1 MKKFNFNL
9 KDGTVKTMEFDE
21 FVRWTCLLEGIDYIS
36 KACTNNK
43 VDINDD
49 CWIKP
54 LAIQNYINERFH
66 SMKHDLKV
74 EAAMGN
80 I

>member
-1 MKKFNFNL
+1 MKKFKFKL
-9 KDGTVKTMEFDE
+9 KNGTEKNMEFDE
-21 FVRWTCLLEGIDYIS
+21 FVRWACLLEGIEHIS
-36 KACTNNK
+36 KACDQNNID
-43 VDINDD
+43 VSDD

-54 LAIQNYINERFH
+54 LAIQNYIKERFH

-74 EAAMGN
+74 EATLGN

>member
-1 MKKFNFNL
+1 MKKFTFKL
-9 KDGTVKTMEFDE
+9 KNGTEKVMEFDE
-21 FVRWTCLLEGIDYIS
+21 FVRWSCLIEGIEYI
-36 KACTNNK
+36 KGACLQNN
-43 VDINDD
+43 INVADD

-54 LAIQNYINERFH
+54 LAIQNYIEERFH

-74 EAAMGN
+74 EATLGN

>member
-9 KDGTVKTMEFDE
+9 KDGSTKTMGFDE
-21 FVRWTCLLEGIDYIS
+21 FVRWACLIEALEVVGG
-36 KACTNNK
+36 K
-43 VDINDD
+43 VDENIQSDK
-49 CWIKP
+49 WIKP
-54 LAIQNYINERFH
+54 LAFQKYIQERFH

-74 EAAMGN
+74 EATLGN